1 MMQLKIK
8 NMELPNFLTFL
19 TDLKIKG
26 VPQNRA
32 RFQVVKIFKA
42 KVDELA
48 ESQKVIL
55 DEFVMKD
62 VSGKPIV
69 KNDEYQLKP
78 NSRADYNQEHEAL
91 LNEEALITID
101 DYKDKFKTLYDFLL
115 KYDQELDGANGYAFG
130 AFLDEME
137 RVGINA

>member
-1 MMQLKIK
+1 MTQIKFKNSELASVLGFLSELKV
-8 NMELPNFLTFL
+8 
-19 TDLKIKG
+19 KG

-42 KVDELA
+42 KVDELT

-62 VSGKPIV
+62 VSGKPVV

-91 LNEEALITID
+91 LNEDALITID

-115 KYDQELDGANGYAFG
+115 KYDKELDGANGYAFG